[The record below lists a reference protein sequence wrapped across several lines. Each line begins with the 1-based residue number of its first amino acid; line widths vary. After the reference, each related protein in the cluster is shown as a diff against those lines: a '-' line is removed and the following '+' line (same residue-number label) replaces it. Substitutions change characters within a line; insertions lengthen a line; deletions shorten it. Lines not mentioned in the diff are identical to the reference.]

1 MTLTHLSRTPQ
12 ALALVAVLVT
22 LASPAVALSAS
33 SSGKTAPDWFERYAA
48 AHPFGDAAAA
58 PDVFERY
65 AANHATAVLNDV
77 RSPDTRDVASGA
89 QLRIADQRSPDTRD
103 VASGTQLRIIDQ
115 RSPDTRD
122 VASGA
127 QLRIIDQRS
136 PDTRDAAASEQPAE
150 LAQPSSFDW
159 GDASI
164 GASAAAIILSLI
176 AGSMLLLTRLHR
188 RQQVQTT

>member
-1 MTLTHLSRTPQ
+1 MTLTYLSKTPQ
-12 ALALVAVLVT
+12 ALGLVAVLVT
-22 LASPAVALSAS
+22 LATPAVALSGS

-58 PDVFERY
+58 PDVFERF

-103 VASGTQLRIIDQ
+103 VASG
-115 RSPDTRD
+115 
-122 VASGA
+122 A
-127 QLRIIDQRS
+127 QLRNIDQRS
-136 PDTRDAAASEQPAE
+136 PDTRDAAAAEQPAE

-188 RQQVQTT
+188 RQQAQTT

>member
-1 MTLTHLSRTPQ
+1 MTLTLTYLSRTPQ

-22 LASPAVALSAS
+22 LASPAVALSGS

-77 RSPDTRDVASGA
+77 
-89 QLRIADQRSPDTRD
+89 
-103 VASGTQLRIIDQ
+103 

-176 AGSMLLLTRLHR
+176 AVSMLLLTRLHR

>member
-48 AHPFGDAAAA
+48 PHPFGDAAAA

-77 RSPDTRDVASGA
+77 
-89 QLRIADQRSPDTRD
+89 
-103 VASGTQLRIIDQ
+103 

>member
-1 MTLTHLSRTPQ
+1 MTLTYLSKTPQ
-12 ALALVAVLVT
+12 ALALVAVLAT
-22 LASPAVALSAS
+22 LATPAVALSGS
-33 SSGKTAPDWFERYAA
+33 TGKPAPDGFERYAA

-58 PDVFERY
+58 PDVFERF

-103 VASGTQLRIIDQ
+103 
-115 RSPDTRD
+115 
-122 VASGA
+122 
-127 QLRIIDQRS
+127 
-136 PDTRDAAASEQPAE
+136 AAAAEQPAE

-159 GDASI
+159 GDASV

-176 AGSMLLLTRLHR
+176 AGSMFLLTRLHR

>member
-1 MTLTHLSRTPQ
+1 MTLTYLSKTPQ

-22 LASPAVALSAS
+22 LATPAVALSGS

-58 PDVFERY
+58 PDVFERF

-103 VASGTQLRIIDQ
+103 
-115 RSPDTRD
+115 
-122 VASGA
+122 
-127 QLRIIDQRS
+127 
-136 PDTRDAAASEQPAE
+136 AAAAEQPAE

-159 GDASI
+159 GDASV

-176 AGSMLLLTRLHR
+176 AGSMFLLTRLHR